1 VIQLKILEKLND
13 VGMSKKLLGSYALL
27 IVFMILVGYTGYNGI
42 SIVHEHLDEVLS
54 EHVVAADSVMEMDLS
69 LWMARDAGASYAL
82 GETAAKDDFVAATEE
97 FDEHAKS
104 LSTLNL
110 NAEEKQDLDHIVALR
125 NEFEIAGL
133 TFFKTVDEAGMSET
147 DIRVAN
153 AMENYDA
160 AGVKLSAAL
169 TEFEEMQAVEMGQAE
184 VESNAAYTGA
194 VKSIIAI
201 IVISAISGLIVGVTI
216 SRSITTRLNS
226 LVSVSDKIS
235 NGDLTTKVI
244 DTSKDEIGQLSGS
257 IGIMVSSLKSLVGEV
272 KESSKTLSF
281 TSQEMAASS
290 EEISASTAQ
299 ISTAISQISEGALM
313 QSSKIED
320 VSETISDMS
329 ISVQDIATNSQKA
342 AENAVESNELIQSL
356 GDVAHE
362 LIFKMDHIK
371 SSSDESSGMI
381 DELNEKS
388 SKIGEIV
395 SFITQIADQTNLLA
409 LNAAIEAARAGEH
422 GRGFAV
428 VADEVRKLAE
438 ESATA
443 AKQISGLIE
452 EMQEG
457 TGNAVISMKKGGV
470 EVANGAESLEK
481 AVSLVEKVVES
492 GKQITEMVSDIAAAS
507 EEQAASIEET
517 TASIE
522 EVSAVAEQS
531 AAGTQETMASV
542 EEQTASMEGLAHS
555 SQSLSE
561 MAEKLLAVVSKFKLE
576 EDAEYLVK
584 GSSPITKTIDFKP
597 ENKQDSY
604 IAAI

>member
-1 VIQLKILEKLND
+1 MIQLKILEKLND
-13 VGMSKKLLGSYALL
+13 MEMSKKLLGSYALL

-42 SIVHEHLDEVLS
+42 SIVNDHLDEVLS

-82 GETAAKDDFVAATEE
+82 GEAAAKDDFIAATEE
-97 FDEHAKS
+97 FDEYAKS
-104 LSTLNL
+104 LSALNL
-110 NAEEKQDLDHIVALR
+110 NVEEKQDLDNIIALR
-125 NEFEIAGL
+125 NDFETAGL
-133 TFFKTVDEAGMSET
+133 TFFETVDEAGMSET

-153 AMENYDA
+153 AMENYDV

-169 TEFEEMQAVEMGQAE
+169 AEYEEMQAVEMEQAE
-184 VESNAAYTGA
+184 VESEAAYASA
-194 VKSIIAI
+194 VKSIFGI
-201 IVISAISGLIVGVTI
+201 IIISAILGLVVGITI
-216 SRSITTRLNS
+216 SKSITTRLNG
-226 LVSVSDKIS
+226 LLDVSSKIS
-235 NGDLTTKVI
+235 NGDLTAKVI

-257 IGIMVSSLKSLVGEV
+257 IGIMVNSLKSLVGEV
-272 KESSKTLSF
+272 KESSRALSF

-290 EEISASTAQ
+290 EEISASTTQ

-313 QSSKIED
+313 QSTKIED
-320 VSETISDMS
+320 VSETISDMI

-371 SSSDESSGMI
+371 TSSNESSGMI
-381 DELNEKS
+381 NELNEKS

-457 TGNAVISMKKGGV
+457 TGNAVISMEKGGL

-492 GKQITEMVSDIAAAS
+492 GKQITDMVSDIAAAS

-555 SQSLSE
+555 SQSLAE
-561 MAEKLLAVVSKFKLE
+561 MAERLLVVVSNFKLD
-576 EDAEYLVK
+576 EDVETLVK
-584 GSSPITKTIDFKP
+584 NPSPMAKIADFEP
-597 ENKQDSY
+597 ENKQGPS

>member
-1 VIQLKILEKLND
+1 
-13 VGMSKKLLGSYALL
+13 MSKKLLGSYALL
-27 IVFMILVGYTGYNGI
+27 IIFMLLVGYTGYSGI
-42 SIVHEHLDEVLS
+42 SIVNEHLDEVLS
-54 EHVVAADSVMEMDLS
+54 EHVVSADSVMEMDLS

-82 GETAAKDDFVAATEE
+82 GESTAKDDFVEATQT
-97 FDEHAKS
+97 FDEHTGT
-104 LSTLNL
+104 LSALNL
-110 NAEEKQDLDHIVALR
+110 DEEETQDLENIVALR
-125 NEFEIAGL
+125 NDFETAGL

-147 DIRVAN
+147 DIRVSN

-169 TEFEEMQAVEMGQAE
+169 TEFEEMQAVEMAQAE
-184 VESNAAYTGA
+184 VESEAAYASA
-194 VKSIIAI
+194 VRSIFGLI
-201 IVISAISGLIVGVTI
+201 IISAILGLVIGVTI
-216 SRSITTRLNS
+216 SRSITTRLNG
-226 LVSVSDKIS
+226 LLDVSNKIS
-235 NGDLTTKVI
+235 NGDLTTNI
-244 DTSKDEIGQLSGS
+244 TDTSKDEIGQLSDS
-257 IGIMVSSLKSLVGEV
+257 VGIMVSNLKSLVGEV

-290 EEISASTAQ
+290 EEISASTTQ
-299 ISTAISQISEGALM
+299 ISTAVSQISEGALM

-342 AENAVESNELIQSL
+342 AESAVESNDLIQSL

-362 LIFKMDHIK
+362 LILKMDHIK
-371 SSSDESSGMI
+371 SASNESSGMI

-388 SKIGEIV
+388 SRIGEIV

-438 ESATA
+438 ESATS

-457 TGNAVISMKKGGV
+457 TGNAVESMKKGGI
-470 EVANGAESLEK
+470 EVANGSESLEK

-492 GKQITEMVSDIAAAS
+492 GKQITDMVSDIAAAS

-555 SQSLSE
+555 SQSLAE
-561 MAEKLLAVVSKFKLE
+561 MAERLLVVVSKFKLD
-576 EDAEYLVK
+576 EDVETLVK
-584 GSSPITKTIDFKP
+584 NPSPMAKIADFEP
-597 ENKQDSY
+597 ENKQGPS